1 MKISLKCKVQ
11 SWCEIY
17 FCFWLLFCI
26 LIFPCEFCLPRNWKT
41 TFRRAIQNAKKK
53 TVTLYNEANI
63 TYTDIDLKAGFIEI
77 NNLTNI
83 ITAKGIKDSI
93 GVYSELPVFKQGSQ
107 ESVQDTIKFN
117 FKSEKAKIWN
127 LKTDQQGI
135 IIKGEVSK
143 KHNDSVVF
151 IENIKL
157 TSSQKDDPDYYIRI
171 KKAKF
176 IKDQKLV
183 AGASQLVIADVPTPV
198 VLPFIYVPMT
208 KGRTSGFLMPT
219 WGENNRQ
226 GYFLQNGGY
235 YFVVSDNLDL
245 AVLGDIY
252 TNGSWGLRTESSYAV
267 RYKFSGNFNFRYE
280 NLKSLTLM
288 TLIIKIEMYV
298 HDHVHSKLQNEPWA
312 PTFCDLQV

>member
-1 MKISLKCKVQ
+1 MFK
-11 SWCEIY
+11 
-17 FCFWLLFCI
+17 
-26 LIFPCEFCLPRNWKT
+26 
-41 TFRRAIQNAKKK
+41 NAHIHYK
-53 TVTLYNEANI
+53 
-63 TYTDIDLKAGFIEI
+63 DIDLKAGFIEI

-176 IKDQKLV
+176 IKDPSIVSSKLIPPAKKNGNEIIAHHGSPAIVDDPARISSATSV
-183 AGASQLVIADVPTPV
+183 AVSKPNPNKIPSGYIFHEASIRRAIGPKKRISNPRESRCFSNSSSLYAPWRILIKTPT
-198 VLPFIYVPMT
+198 IET
-208 KGRTSGFLMPT
+208 KT
-219 WGENNRQ
+219 
-226 GYFLQNGGY
+226 
-235 YFVVSDNLDL
+235 
-245 AVLGDIY
+245 I
-252 TNGSWGLRTESSYAV
+252 
-267 RYKFSGNFNFRYE
+267 KF
-280 NLKSLTLM
+280 KIPI
-288 TLIIKIEMYV
+288 IIKKVPLTEIPISPV
-298 HDHVHSKLQNEPWA
+298 
-312 PTFCDLQV
+312 